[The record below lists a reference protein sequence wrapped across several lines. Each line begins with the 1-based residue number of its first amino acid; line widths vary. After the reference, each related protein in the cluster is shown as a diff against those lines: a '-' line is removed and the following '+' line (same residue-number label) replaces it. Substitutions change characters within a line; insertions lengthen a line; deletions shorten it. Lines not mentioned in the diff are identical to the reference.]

1 MSLSGSPSEQYRG
14 IAVFIEERE
23 GRPAKV
29 SLELLG
35 KGRSLAE
42 KLGTDVMAILIG
54 EGITEAAE
62 ELIRYGADEVVIADD
77 PVAKDYR
84 TEVFTRIATDWILEK
99 KPEILLMG
107 ATWIGR
113 DLAPRV
119 AARLKTGCTSD
130 CTELNID
137 QETGLLLVSKPF
149 WGKDVMADIICPKQR
164 PQIATV
170 RPGVLELLPPDATR
184 RGRLI
189 RAKIETKDED
199 VNVQVLETVRSR
211 PDGPILEE
219 AEKILAVGAG
229 VDNQAGFEMLKEL
242 AGLLGA
248 EIGATSLPV
257 DAGWVPDD
265 RKIGQTGKT
274 VRPNLYIACGI
285 SGAIQHTV
293 GMANSGLII
302 AINRNPKAEIFDF
315 ADYGIVDDLHKI
327 VPMLIEELK
336 GLKG

>member
-1 MSLSGSPSEQYRG
+1 MSLTDSPSDQYRG

-23 GRPAKV
+23 GRPARV

-35 KGRSLAE
+35 KGRILAE
-42 KLGTDVMAILIG
+42 NLGTDVMAILIG
-54 EGITEAAE
+54 EGITGAAE
-62 ELIRYGADEVVIADD
+62 ELISYGADEVVIADD
-77 PVAKDYR
+77 PVARDYR
-84 TEVFTRIATDWILEK
+84 TEVYTRIATDWVLEK

-130 CTELNID
+130 CTELNVD

-149 WGKDVMADIICPKQR
+149 WGKDVMADIICPIQR

-170 RPGVLELLPPDATR
+170 RPGVMELLPPDATR
-184 RGRLI
+184 RGRLFQANI
-189 RAKIETKDED
+189 KIKEED
-199 VNVQVLETVRSR
+199 VNVEVLETVKSR
-211 PDGPILEE
+211 PDGVILEE
-219 AEKILAVGAG
+219 AEKILALGAG
-229 VDNQAGFEMLKEL
+229 VDGQAGLEMLKEL

-257 DAGWVPDD
+257 DAGWVSED

-274 VRPNLYIACGI
+274 VRPHLYIACGI

-293 GMANSGLII
+293 GMADSGLIV
-302 AINRNPKAEIFDF
+302 AINKDPKAEIFDF
-315 ADYGIVDDLHKI
+315 ADYGIVDDLHNI

-336 GLKG
+336 GRKG

>member
-1 MSLSGSPSEQYRG
+1 MSLSGPTSDQYGG

-23 GRPAKV
+23 GRPARV

-42 KLGTDVMAILIG
+42 KRGTEVTAILIG
-54 EGITEAAE
+54 ENVTGSAE
-62 ELIRYGADEVVIADD
+62 ELVRYGADEVVIADD
-77 PVAKDYR
+77 PVVRDYR
-84 TEVFTRIATDWILEK
+84 TEVYTRIATDWVLER
-99 KPEILLMG
+99 KPEILLIG

-119 AARLKTGCTSD
+119 AARLTTGCTSD

-137 QETGLLLVSKPF
+137 QETGQMVVSKPF

-170 RPGVLELLPPDATR
+170 RPGVMELLPPDATR

-189 RAKIETKDED
+189 QAKMDIKEED
-199 VNVQVLETVRSR
+199 VNVEVLDTVRSR
-211 PDGPILEE
+211 PEGVILEE
-219 AEKILAVGAG
+219 AEKIVAVGAG
-229 VDNQAGFEMLKEL
+229 VDSQVGFDMLKEL

-257 DAGWVPDD
+257 DAGWVTEN

-274 VRPNLYIACGI
+274 VRPHLYVACGI

-293 GMANSGLII
+293 GMANSRLII
-302 AINRNPKAEIFDF
+302 AINRDPKAEIFDF

-327 VPMLIEELK
+327 VPMLIDELK
-336 GLKG
+336 GMKG